1 MSGEKRDCAKSSE
14 PTQTMEHDDD
24 LRARFRALANEDS
37 ASTPSLSETLH
48 RRSFAGGRRS
58 AWYSPGRLA
67 AVGVGVVG
75 VLAAL
80 TLGLVW
86 GANTGYASARVEGQ
100 RERREIAASAMGVA
114 GQLAALRLDLA
125 RTHSDLTRRASDAG
139 ASSRASLLAAS
150 AEVRRLEATVER
162 MELDLAQGRQSG
174 VPIQASSTGETSM
187 KRALAL
193 TCGALALAAPAAPAQ
208 QGIPVVDLPPAASK
222 TASTLGAVLD
232 VREVSGGKL
241 IVNDGVRH
249 QMRLLDSSLT
259 TLSVPIDSVPGNAN
273 SYGFRPL
280 PLVRFLG
287 DSLLT
292 PDANAGTMLVLSP
305 AGQPVRAI
313 ASPMA
318 DFPVMLPSRGS
329 GFDDKGRMLFEGF
342 PARPSFEVMRA
353 MSESARVHAPADSAP
368 IVRADLETRR
378 VDTVGRVVFGG
389 VTQLLGRATEG
400 GPLRFTVRPIETLDD
415 WAILSDGSIAILRGQ
430 DYHIDWI
437 HADGTKHSTTKLP
450 FDWKRLTDED
460 KQRLIDSTRVSASAA
475 MGRAMAP
482 RPNADGAASAP
493 GPRRQVPADPGP
505 PRPPAPVEYVA
516 PDLKDLPD
524 YYPAIRRNA
533 VMPDLDGN
541 LWILPTSSA
550 QSKQGELVYDVVNVK
565 GDFHRVRVPLGRS
578 IAGFGKGGVVYL
590 QSGDRASGFYL
601 ERTRLPAVTKPSTK

>member
-1 MSGEKRDCAKSSE
+1 
-14 PTQTMEHDDD
+14 MEHDDD
-24 LRARFRALANEDS
+24 LRARFRALANED
-37 ASTPSLSETLH
+37 AEGAPSLPATLH
-48 RRSFAGGRRS
+48 GRTFTRPKRS
-58 AWYSPGRLA
+58 AWYSPGRLV
-67 AVGVGVVG
+67 AVGVGVLG

-100 RERREIAASAMGVA
+100 RERREIAASAMGIA

-125 RTHSDLTRRASDAG
+125 RTHSELTRRAG
-139 ASSRASLLAAS
+139 EVGRASQTSLLAAS
-150 AEVRRLEATVER
+150 ADVRRLEATVER
-162 MELDLAQGRQSG
+162 IEADLAQGRQPA
-174 VPIQASSTGETSM
+174 VPIQTNSTREIAM

-208 QGIPVVDLPPAASK
+208 QGVAIVDLPPATVK
-222 TASTLGAVLD
+222 TAATLGAVLD
-232 VREVSGGKL
+232 VREVSGGRL

-249 QMRLLDSSLT
+249 QMRLLDSTLT
-259 TLSVPIDSVPGNAN
+259 TLSIPIDSVPGNAN
-273 SYGFRPL
+273 SYGLRPL

-292 PDANAGTMLVLSP
+292 PDANARTMLVLDP
-305 AGQPVRAI
+305 TGEPVRAI

-318 DFPVMLPSRGS
+318 DFPVMLPSRGAA
-329 GFDDKGRMLFEGF
+329 FDSKGRMLFQGF
-342 PARPSFEVMRA
+342 PARPSVDAIRA
-353 MSESARVHAPADSAP
+353 MSVADRVHGPQDSVP
-368 IVRADLETRR
+368 VLRADLETRR
-378 VDTVGRVVFGG
+378 VDTVARMAFGG

-400 GPLRFTVRPIETLDD
+400 GPLRYSVRPIEVIDD
-415 WAILSDGSIAILRGQ
+415 WAVLSDGSIAILRGQ

-460 KQRLIDSTRVSASAA
+460 KQKLIDSTRDATIGT
-475 MGRAMAP
+475 MGRAMAGAANRP
-482 RPNADGAASAP
+482 RPDVGDGP
-493 GPRRQVPADPGP
+493 GPRRFVPSDPGP
-505 PRPPAPVEYVA
+505 PRPPAPVEYVP

-524 YYPAIRRNA
+524 YYPAIRLNA
-533 VMPDLDGN
+533 TMPDLDGN

-590 QSGDRASGFYL
+590 QSGDRATGFYL
-601 ERTRLPAVTKPSTK
+601 ERTRLPKAK